1 MQLTDQIALV
11 TGAGSGIGRAAAL
24 RLASEGAAV
33 GVLSHTEESVQTCVD
48 EIRAAGGRALPLV
61 ADVSDSE
68 QMRAAVEAL
77 VHEFG
82 GLDII
87 FANAGINGVWAPID
101 ELQPEEWSR
110 TINTNLTGTYLT
122 LHHGVPHLKKRG
134 GGSIVITSSINGT
147 RVFSNAGSSAYS
159 CTKAAQLTLTQ
170 MQAVELAK
178 HNIRV
183 NAICPGRIE
192 TAIQAKTVKGTSKK
206 PPRTWTIAAERYRSP
221 AGKGDQRRR
230 SPSCSSSWCR
240 SGGGSSRGRRS
251 GSTAPNRC
259 SSADLPDAGV
269 GCHGGAAHAPGHFN
283 GSSARVSAK

>member
-61 ADVSDSE
+61 ADVSDSG

-77 VHEFG
+77 AHEYG

-192 TAIQAKTVKGTSKK
+192 TAIQAKTVK
-206 PPRTWTIAAERYRSP
+206 RNIEEAAEDVDYRS
-221 AGKGDQRRR
+221 GKIPLTDGE
-230 SPSCSSSWCR
+230 
-240 SGGGSSRGRRS
+240 GGSAEEIAELLIFLVSERGRFIS
-251 GSTAPNRC
+251 GTPIWIDGAQSV
-259 SSADLPDAGV
+259 LV
-269 GCHGGAAHAPGHFN
+269 G
-283 GSSARVSAK
+283 